1 MGKRIGGRDVDI
13 MLGDL
18 MIHVESFSATI
29 DDGKT
34 VAKTRGV
41 PNGFVA
47 GEVSCSG
54 EIEVDTQNF
63 NLIIA
68 AAKNAGSFEE
78 LEPFDIVAN
87 AEVDDEESNTELFGC
102 ALRISDLLNVDSKGG
117 EKMKH
122 KLPFDVTSPD
132 FVRINGVPYLA
143 RKTTE
148 NLR

>member
-1 MGKRIGGRDVDI
+1 MGKRIGGRDIDI
-13 MLGDL
+13 MVGDM
-18 MIHVESFSATI
+18 MIHVESFSASI
-29 DDGKT
+29 DDGKA

-41 PNGFVA
+41 PNGHVA

-63 NLIIA
+63 NLIMES
-68 AAKNAGSFEE
+68 AKKSGSFEE
-78 LEPFDIVAN
+78 LEQFDIVAN
-87 AEVDDEESNTELFGC
+87 AEVDDEKLNIELFGC
-102 ALRISDLLNVDSKGG
+102 ALKISDLLNSDPKGG
-117 EKMKH
+117 EKLKH

>member
-1 MGKRIGGRDVDI
+1 MGNRIGGRDIDI
-13 MLGDL
+13 MVGDL
-18 MIHVESFSATI
+18 MVHVESFSASI
-29 DDGKT
+29 DDGKS

-41 PNGFVA
+41 PNGKVA

-63 NLIIA
+63 NLIID
-68 AAKNAGSFEE
+68 AAKKAGSFEQ
-78 LEPFDIVAN
+78 LDDFDIVTN
-87 AEVDDEESNTELFGC
+87 AEVDDETLNIEMFGC
-102 ALRISDLLNVDSKGG
+102 SLRISDLINVDSKGG
-117 EKMKH
+117 EKTKH
-122 KLPFDVTSPD
+122 KIPFDVTSPD

>member
-1 MGKRIGGRDVDI
+1 MGKRIGGRDIDI
-13 MLGDL
+13 MVGDL
-18 MIHVESFSATI
+18 MVHVESFSASI

-41 PNGFVA
+41 PNGKVA

-63 NLIIA
+63 NLIID
-68 AAKNAGSFEE
+68 AAKKAGSFEQ
-78 LEPFDIVAN
+78 LDDFDIVTN
-87 AEVDDEESNTELFGC
+87 AEVDDETLNIEMFGC
-102 ALRISDLLNVDSKGG
+102 SLRISDLLNVDSKGG
-117 EKMKH
+117 EKTKH